1 MMRRIKQFV
10 PKSTLVK
17 IYNAIVLSH
26 FDYCSLVWDNCCD
39 YLKNRLQKLQNR
51 AARIITAKTY
61 EVSSEDV
68 LKELDWQPLNQR
80 YKTNKSIFMH
90 RIRNEKISSSICKIR
105 INDRYDLRSNNN
117 CCKFPAQCRQFS
129 AQQLLLLLNVN
140 ICI

>member
-1 MMRRIKQFV
+1 M
-10 PKSTLVK
+10 PSCYHTL
-17 IYNAIVLSH
+17 IIA
-26 FDYCSLVWDNCCD
+26 CSLVWDNCCD

-51 AARIITAKTY
+51 APRIITSKTY

-90 RIRNEKISSSICKIR
+90 RIRNEKMPSSISNMFKIR

-117 CCKFPAQCRQFS
+117 NYMILENLKQI
-129 AQQLLLLLNVN
+129 L
-140 ICI
+140 